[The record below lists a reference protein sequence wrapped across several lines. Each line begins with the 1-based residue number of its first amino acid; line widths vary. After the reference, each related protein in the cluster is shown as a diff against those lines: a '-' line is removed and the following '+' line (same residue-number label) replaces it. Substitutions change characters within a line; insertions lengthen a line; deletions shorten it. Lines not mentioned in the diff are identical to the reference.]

1 LVEQLK
7 DEELDDFVLKHD
19 IVLLDIFTTWCG
31 PCKMQAAVLEE
42 VAKEANP
49 KQVAIAK
56 MDADECPVT
65 SGRFKITAIP
75 TLVIFKK
82 GKAVKTTVGLTQKAA
97 LLKDLAMFKK

>member
-1 LVEQLK
+1 MVQQLK

-42 VAKEANP
+42 VAKEVNP

-56 MDADECPVT
+56 MDADECPET
-65 SGRFKITAIP
+65 SGRFKVTAIP

-82 GKAVKTTVGLTQKAA
+82 GKPVKSCVGLTQKAA
-97 LLKDLAMFKK
+97 LLKDLAALKK